1 MSEST
6 CKPACEGQCQETCG
20 SLALGTAVAGS
31 EPLTLQ
37 ADDANSIV
45 TALLGQATN
54 VTLGAVTFD
63 ETFKESTC
71 AGITETFVTSFSLE
85 ETFVPKS
92 NASATNAED
101 EATESESES
110 ESLVELAANPSEPT
124 EALVQD
130 FAEHQEKVQ
139 LVSGLAAAL
148 VQGLAEAEADEVD
161 EADEAEVE
169 SVATSLP
176 MAAMP
181 TKRSLDKPKPK
192 RPHVEMP
199 VEVAASLTRRLAKA
213 SREARLAPPSNP
225 VLPPELAAKVDIVK
239 QKRKENPYHA
249 FFTRPQH
256 IQLLNSHESNTA
268 LGTVLRRQQ
277 RMLPVFNRNKGWKPL
292 LRDVGGGLVHALVGL
307 QKVDNTTQY
316 MVLSVAPSE
325 VSRFEREAF
334 DPRKMPQSLFRVSLR
349 LDADCDSFDAVR
361 ITSREAKKGMFYG
374 ESISL

>member
-6 CKPACEGQCQETCG
+6 CKPACDGQCQETCG
-20 SLALGTAVAGS
+20 SLAVGTAVQGS

-37 ADDANSIV
+37 ADDYNNTVLTLIAGATNTPI
-45 TALLGQATN
+45 TDITITN
-54 VTLGAVTFD
+54 VTIGDVGDSIPPDVTYL
-63 ETFKESTC
+63 
-71 AGITETFVTSFSLE
+71 TSFSLE
-85 ETFVPKS
+85 ETFVPQ
-92 NASATNAED
+92 NEADEAED
-101 EATESESES
+101 A
-110 ESLVELAANPSEPT
+110 SLVELAKPAEPT
-124 EALVQD
+124 E
-130 FAEHQEKVQ
+130 
-139 LVSGLAAAL
+139 AL
-148 VQGLAEAEADEVD
+148 VQGLAEAEVDEVD
-161 EADEAEVE
+161 EAEVDDAEEVE
-169 SVATSLP
+169 SVATTLP

-192 RPHVEMP
+192 RPPVEMP
-199 VEVAASLTRRLAKA
+199 VEVAASITRRLAKA
-213 SREARLAPPSNP
+213 NREARLAPPSNP

-239 QKRKENPYHA
+239 KKRKENPYHA

-325 VSRFEREAF
+325 ESRFEREAF

>member
-6 CKPACEGQCQETCG
+6 CKPACDGQCQETCG

-92 NASATNAED
+92 NVSATNAED
-101 EATESESES
+101 EADES
-110 ESLVELAANPSEPT
+110 ESLVEMVANPSEPT
-124 EALVQD
+124 EALAQD

-148 VQGLAEAEADEVD
+148 VQGLAEADEVD
-161 EADEAEVE
+161 EADEAN

-213 SREARLAPPSNP
+213 SRAERLAPPSNP

>member
-6 CKPACEGQCQETCG
+6 CKPACDGQCQETCG

-54 VTLGAVTFD
+54 VTLGDVTFD

-110 ESLVELAANPSEPT
+110 LVELSANPSEPT

-130 FAEHQEKVQ
+130 FAEHQEKPVQ

-148 VQGLAEAEADEVD
+148 VQGLAEAADEAD

-213 SREARLAPPSNP
+213 NREARLAPPSNP

-277 RMLPVFNRNKGWKPL
+277 RLLPVFNRNKGWKPL

-325 VSRFEREAF
+325 ESRFEREAF

>member
-6 CKPACEGQCQETCG
+6 CKPACDGQCQETCG
-20 SLALGTAVAGS
+20 SLAVGTAVQGS
-31 EPLTLQ
+31 EPLTLK
-37 ADDANSIV
+37 ADDYNNTVLTLIAGATNTPI
-45 TALLGQATN
+45 TDITITN
-54 VTLGAVTFD
+54 VTIGDVGDSIPPDVTYL
-63 ETFKESTC
+63 
-71 AGITETFVTSFSLE
+71 TSFSLE
-85 ETFVPKS
+85 ETFVPQ
-92 NASATNAED
+92 NEADEAED
-101 EATESESES
+101 A
-110 ESLVELAANPSEPT
+110 SLVELAKPAEPT
-124 EALVQD
+124 EDMVQD
-130 FAEHQEKVQ
+130 FADHQAQ
-139 LVSGLAAAL
+139 QSNGLVRGLATAL

-161 EADEAEVE
+161 EVEVDDAEEVE
-169 SVATSLP
+169 SVATTLP

>member
-6 CKPACEGQCQETCG
+6 CKPACDGQCQETCG
-20 SLALGTAVAGS
+20 SLAVGTAVQGS
-31 EPLTLQ
+31 EPITLQ
-37 ADDANSIV
+37 ADDYNNTVLTLIA
-45 TALLGQATN
+45 GATN
-54 VTLGAVTFD
+54 VTIGDIGDSIPPSGIDGTYL
-63 ETFKESTC
+63 TC
-71 AGITETFVTSFSLE
+71 FSLE
-85 ETFVPKS
+85 DTFVPQE
-92 NASATNAED
+92 NASATNGADTNTKEAEVED
-101 EATESESES
+101 ASI
-110 ESLVELAANPSEPT
+110 VELAANPAEPT

-130 FAEHQEKVQ
+130 FAAYQAQ
-139 LVSGLAAAL
+139 PSTNLVRDLSAAL
-148 VQGLAEAEADEVD
+148 VQGLAEAELDEVD
-161 EADEAEVE
+161 EVDEAEVE

-213 SREARLAPPSNP
+213 NREARLAPPSNP

-239 QKRKENPYHA
+239 KKRKENPYHA

-361 ITSREAKKGMFYG
+361 LTSREAKKGMFYG

>member
-6 CKPACEGQCQETCG
+6 CKPACDGQCQETCG

-37 ADDANSIV
+37 ADDANHIV

-54 VTLGAVTFD
+54 VTIGDVGDSIPPDVTYL
-63 ETFKESTC
+63 
-71 AGITETFVTSFSLE
+71 TSFSLE
-85 ETFVPKS
+85 ETFVPQNEADK
-92 NASATNAED
+92 AED
-101 EATESESES
+101 A
-110 ESLVELAANPSEPT
+110 SLVELAKPAEPT
-124 EALVQD
+124 E
-130 FAEHQEKVQ
+130 
-139 LVSGLAAAL
+139 AL
-148 VQGLAEAEADEVD
+148 VQGLAEAEADEVEEVD
-161 EADEAEVE
+161 EVDDAEEVE
-169 SVATSLP
+169 SVATTLP

-199 VEVAASLTRRLAKA
+199 VEVAASITRRLAKA
-213 SREARLAPPSNP
+213 NREARLAPPSNP

-277 RMLPVFNRNKGWKPL
+277 RLLPVFNRNKGWKPL

-325 VSRFEREAF
+325 ESRFEREAF

>member
-6 CKPACEGQCQETCG
+6 CKPACDGQCQETCG
-20 SLALGTAVAGS
+20 SLAVGTAVQGS

-37 ADDANSIV
+37 ADDYNNTVLTLIA
-45 TALLGQATN
+45 GATN
-54 VTLGAVTFD
+54 VTIGDVGDSIPPDVTYL
-63 ETFKESTC
+63 
-71 AGITETFVTSFSLE
+71 TSFSLE
-85 ETFVPKS
+85 ETSVPQNEADK
-92 NASATNAED
+92 AED
-101 EATESESES
+101 A
-110 ESLVELAANPSEPT
+110 SLVELAKPAEPT
-124 EALVQD
+124 EALVQGL
-130 FAEHQEKVQ
+130 AEHQEKPVQ

-148 VQGLAEAEADEVD
+148 VQGLAEAADEAD

-213 SREARLAPPSNP
+213 NREARLAPPSNP

-325 VSRFEREAF
+325 ESRFEREAF

>member
-6 CKPACEGQCQETCG
+6 CKPACDGQCQETCG
-20 SLALGTAVAGS
+20 SLALGTAVQGS

-45 TALLGQATN
+45 TALIAGATNTPITDITITN
-54 VTLGAVTFD
+54 VTIGDVGDSLPPDVTYL
-63 ETFKESTC
+63 
-71 AGITETFVTSFSLE
+71 TSFSLE
-85 ETFVPKS
+85 ETFVPQK
-92 NASATNAED
+92 ADEAED
-101 EATESESES
+101 AA
-110 ESLVELAANPSEPT
+110 LVELAKPAEPT
-124 EALVQD
+124 E
-130 FAEHQEKVQ
+130 
-139 LVSGLAAAL
+139 AL
-148 VQGLAEAEADEVD
+148 VQGLAEAAADEVD
-161 EADEAEVE
+161 EAEVDDAEEVE
-169 SVATSLP
+169 SVATTLP

-192 RPHVEMP
+192 RPPVEMP

-213 SREARLAPPSNP
+213 NREARLAPPSNP

-361 ITSREAKKGMFYG
+361 LTSREAKKGMFYG